1 MVELTEVM
9 RQREDLQFI
18 QVLKK
23 SAKKIVIRKLK
34 SFQSQDF
41 SSNQVISFPIMRY
54 MYLQK
59 MHL

>member
-34 SFQSQDF
+34 PF
-41 SSNQVISFPIMRY
+41 
-54 MYLQK
+54 
-59 MHL
+59 

>member
-41 SSNQVISFPIMRY
+41 SSNQVISFPIMRH